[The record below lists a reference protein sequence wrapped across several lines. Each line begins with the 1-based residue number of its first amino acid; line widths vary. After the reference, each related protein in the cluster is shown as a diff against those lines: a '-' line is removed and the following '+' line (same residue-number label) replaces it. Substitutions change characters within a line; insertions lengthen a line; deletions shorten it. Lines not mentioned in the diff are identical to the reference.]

1 MNNLFK
7 ENARIFSL
15 LLVLLFVLLIVVY
28 FVFVNPQ
35 SKQLKAAKQNVSNL
49 ESEIAALEAS
59 RNQSK
64 DSLDSD
70 TLLLEKKVPI
80 TPELEDLLLTF
91 QEIELVSGSR
101 IENIEFSYDGELPE
115 KNTGSEESQDNQ
127 SNENSENAN
136 DANKTNENNENGD
149 SQPAD
154 TSESSK
160 PEFLKAITAKMDV
173 LSPDYDSFQE
183 FLQELEKRERIM
195 RVDKLTFEKPAEKE
209 QLEGSGETI
218 TFTIEATTFYYKQ

>member
-115 KNTGSEESQDNQ
+115 KNTGSEESKDNQ
-127 SNENSENAN
+127 SNENSENSN
-136 DANKTNENNENGD
+136 DANKTNENDD
-149 SQPAD
+149 SQPAG

-160 PEFLKAITAKMDV
+160 PEFLKVITAKMDV

-195 RVDKLTFEKPAEKE
+195 RVDKLKFEKPAEKD
-209 QLEGSGETI
+209 LLDGSGETI

>member
-28 FVFVNPQ
+28 FVFVSPL

-49 ESEIAALEAS
+49 ETEISVLEAS

-91 QEIELVSGSR
+91 QEIELTSDSR
-101 IENIEFSYDGELPE
+101 IENIEFSYDGKLPE
-115 KNTGSEESQDNQ
+115 NHSGSGESQENQ
-127 SNENSENAN
+127 SNDTNDENVA
-136 DANKTNENNENGD
+136 TENNESEQANTRNGN
-149 SQPAD
+149 
-154 TSESSK
+154 K
-160 PEFLKAITAKMDV
+160 PEFLKVITAKMDV
-173 LSPDYDSFQE
+173 LSPDYDSFQV
-183 FLQELEKRERIM
+183 FLQELEKCERIM

>member
-115 KNTGSEESQDNQ
+115 NHSGSGESQENQ
-127 SNENSENAN
+127 SNDAN
-136 DANKTNENNENGD
+136 DATENNESEPINTSNGN
-149 SQPAD
+149 
-154 TSESSK
+154 K
-160 PEFLKAITAKMDV
+160 PEFLRVITAKMDV

-183 FLQELEKRERIM
+183 FLQELEKRERVM

>member
-115 KNTGSEESQDNQ
+115 NHSGSGESQENQ
-127 SNENSENAN
+127 SNDANENVNNAN
-136 DANKTNENNENGD
+136 DATENNESEPINTSNGN
-149 SQPAD
+149 
-154 TSESSK
+154 K
-160 PEFLKAITAKMDV
+160 PEFLRVITAKMDV

-183 FLQELEKRERIM
+183 FLQELEKRERVM